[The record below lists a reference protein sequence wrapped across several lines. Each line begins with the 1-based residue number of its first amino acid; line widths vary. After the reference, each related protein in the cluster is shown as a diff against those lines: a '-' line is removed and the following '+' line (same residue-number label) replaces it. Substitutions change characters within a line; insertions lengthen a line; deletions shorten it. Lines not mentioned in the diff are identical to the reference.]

1 METPKHTIEFTTGRL
16 VLNSPC
22 HVGNEA
28 FTPTAEGNQFC
39 SACKKVVHDMTKLSE
54 AETKAL
60 FLANEGKVCGSF
72 TLQIPRPEPQYSPA
86 SPLRKPLYIKQL
98 AAAASIFLLYQT
110 TQAKPISKPSIAWQT
125 LANLTGDDSLRGN
138 LDPRKTN
145 TLVTGVI
152 LNQDSELVSIEIP
165 VLIYAG
171 KTLVAQVKT
180 NNGMFR
186 VDLGDKL
193 KPDAVIEIVVRERKS
208 STKEVYLETYGPG
221 KAISR
226 LGDAQNVVVQV
237 EYHFP
242 RMLMGDI
249 GWEDVESTDESLGNP
264 SIPTSKSN
272 P

>member
-1 METPKHTIEFTTGRL
+1 MKTPKHKVEFTTGRM

-28 FTPTAEGNQFC
+28 FTPTAAGNRFC
-39 SACKKVVHDMTKLSE
+39 STCKKVVYDMSKLSE
-54 AETKAL
+54 IETKAL
-60 FLANEGKVCGSF
+60 FQANEGKVCGSF
-72 TLQIPRPEPQYSPA
+72 PVQIPRPEPQYSPA
-86 SPLRKPLYIKQL
+86 SQVRKALYIKQL

-110 TQAKPISKPSIAWQT
+110 AQSKPISKPSIAWQT
-125 LANLTGDDSLRGN
+125 LANITGDDSLRGN
-138 LDPRKTN
+138 LDPRQTN

-165 VLIYAG
+165 VLIYSG

-180 NNGMFR
+180 TNGMFR

-193 KPDAVIEIVVRERKS
+193 HPDAVLEIVVRERKS
-208 STKEVYLETYGPG
+208 TTKSVYAEAYGPG
-221 KAISR
+221 KAITR

-249 GWEDVESTDESLGNP
+249 GWEEIESTDESLENP
-264 SIPTSKSN
+264 ANFTSKSN